1 MGMLLPTYPKGVILN
16 MFSRMLRH
24 IKEGFFGVG
33 RHAAMSISS
42 ASAVTITLI
51 IISIFA
57 MFTLNLASVASK
69 VEGDVQISVMIDYE
83 YEAQE
88 EIDRIGLEIQALP
101 GVDKQGVVFSNKDD
115 ELTYY
120 ISSFEDERER
130 EILEQYREDNPMHHA
145 YYVKLQGGKNLKPI
159 ADQIAQIQGVS
170 EINYGGDSS
179 ILLVQALDSV
189 RTGGLFIVIS
199 LSLLAIFLIQNTIKV
214 TIFSRAEEI
223 AIMRSVGAK
232 NGFIRAPFVVEG
244 IIIGALGAIIP
255 IIATVFGYIYLYSR
269 LGGVL
274 ISNMFVLITP
284 HPFVLYISI
293 MLMIIGVLVGLIGS
307 FLSVTKYLR
316 WKR

>member
-1 MGMLLPTYPKGVILN
+1 
-16 MFSRMLRH
+16 MFSRLIRH

-57 MFTLNLASVASK
+57 IFTMNLASMTNK
-69 VEGDVQISVMIDYE
+69 IEGEVQISVMIDYN

-88 EIDRIGLEIQALP
+88 HIDRIGLAIQGIA
-101 GVDKQGVVFSNKDD
+101 GVDATGVQFSNKDD

-120 ISSFEDERER
+120 IESFQDERER

-145 YYVKLQGGKNLKPI
+145 YYVRVRNGEDLKTI
-159 ADQIAQIQGVS
+159 ADQISQIEGVS

-179 ILLVQALDSV
+179 LLLVDALDSV
-189 RTGGLFIVIS
+189 RTGGLVIVIA

-214 TIFSRAEEI
+214 TILARANEI

-244 IIIGALGAIIP
+244 IIIGALGSIIP
-255 IIATVFGYIYLYSR
+255 IFATIFGYIYLYSQ
-269 LGGVL
+269 LGGKLISNIFVL
-274 ISNMFVLITP
+274 ISP

-293 MLMIIGVLVGLIGS
+293 MLVIVGMLVGLIGS